1 MFLVKL
7 MMFFY
12 ILIILGSIMSKIKI
26 NLFEGMESLDP
37 LTQAKLNTSDIIKLE
52 KQVNEWNIDKLNNDI
67 SDLNKKCDEAIKA
80 RDEME
85 AMRE

>member
-7 MMFFY
+7 MICFY
-12 ILIILGSIMSKIKI
+12 IIIILGSIMSKIKI

-37 LTQAKLNTSDIIKLE
+37 LTQAKLNKADIIKLE
-52 KQVNEWNIDKLNNDI
+52 KDVNKWNIDKLNNDI

>member
-37 LTQAKLNTSDIIKLE
+37 LTQAKLNKTDIIKLE